1 MSDTEST
8 PRTVAAA
15 QHVKH
20 AYGEGSVPVLTD
32 VSLDLPAGE
41 LTVVVGPN
49 GSGKSTFLQLLSGVI
64 EPTGGTVRRFGE
76 SRSDS
81 GGPEIDSGGDRTD
94 PGGDDRGDRRTV
106 GWLPQRLAP
115 RGSFTARETVEFYA
129 GFVDAGPSPDDAL
142 ARVGM
147 QGVADRR
154 VDALSGGM
162 RRLLGVALA
171 TIGDPPLLVL
181 DEPTSG
187 LDPTMTMRIFDV
199 LSGLAASGRAVI
211 CSSHDLAAVERT
223 ADTVVLLDRGEIQ
236 ARGSP
241 TEVASAVDARS
252 LADAFAGTIEVD
264 DTRSETTVRSGVG
277 G

>member
-1 MSDTEST
+1 MSE
-8 PRTVAAA
+8 PEPNHETVTAV
-15 QHVKH
+15 QHVEH
-20 AYGEGSVPVLTD
+20 SYGGGSVPVLTD
-32 VSLDLPAGE
+32 VSLDLPPGE

-49 GSGKSTFLQLLSGVI
+49 GSGKSTFLQVLAGVLD
-64 EPTGGTVRRFGE
+64 PTGGSVARSERGE
-76 SRSDS
+76 
-81 GGPEIDSGGDRTD
+81 
-94 PGGDDRGDRRTV
+94 DDRPRSERSRAV

-115 RGSFTARETVEFYA
+115 RGSFTVRETLAFYV
-129 GFVDAGPSPDDAL
+129 GFVDAGPSVDDAL

-147 QGVADRR
+147 EGVADRR

-171 TIGDPPLLVL
+171 TVGDPPLLVL

-187 LDPTMTMRIFDV
+187 LDPTMTMRIFEV
-199 LSGLAASGRAVI
+199 LSDLAVEGRAVI

-241 TEVASAVDARS
+241 AEVADVVGAAT
-252 LADAFAGTIEVD
+252 LADAFAGAIERD
-264 DTRSETTVRSGVG
+264 DARHGTTVRSGVRN
-277 G
+277 

>member
-1 MSDTEST
+1 MPETE
-8 PRTVAAA
+8 PRPEIVTEV

-20 AYGEGSVPVLTD
+20 AYGGGSVPVLTD
-32 VSLDLPAGE
+32 VSLDLSAGE

-49 GSGKSTFLQLLSGVI
+49 GSGKSTLLQVLSGVLD
-64 EPTGGTVRRFGE
+64 PTGGAVVGPGATGRNREDGEVRPTPE
-76 SRSDS
+76 S
-81 GGPEIDSGGDRTD
+81 G
-94 PGGDDRGDRRTV
+94 RTV

-115 RGSFTARETVEFYA
+115 RGSFTVRETVAHYA
-129 GFVDAGPSPDDAL
+129 GFVDGGPSPDDAL

-147 QGVADRR
+147 GGVADRR

-187 LDPTMTMRIFDV
+187 LDPTMTMRIFEV
-199 LSGLAASGRAVI
+199 LAGLTGDRRAVI

-241 TEVASAVDARS
+241 VEVATAVDADS
-252 LADAFAGTIEVD
+252 LADAFAGAVEGD
-264 DTRSETTVRSGVG
+264 ESRDGTTVRSGVRS
-277 G
+277 